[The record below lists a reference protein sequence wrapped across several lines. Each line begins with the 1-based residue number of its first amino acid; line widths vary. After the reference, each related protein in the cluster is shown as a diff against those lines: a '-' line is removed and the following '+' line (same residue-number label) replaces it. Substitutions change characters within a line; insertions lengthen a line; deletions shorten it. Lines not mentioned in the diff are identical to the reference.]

1 MAPQYWLLKSE
12 AEDYSWQRLLQEKV
26 AIWDGVRNFQA
37 RNYMQQMRLGDLA
50 LFYHTGSE
58 RRILGIAKVVQEARP
73 DPVDDTGRFVV
84 VKIEAIQTLP
94 HVISLEKIKAEPRL
108 AGLAMLRQPRL
119 SVMPVSTDQWQILL
133 EMGGVTRLEEA

>member
-94 HVISLEKIKAEPRL
+94 HVISLEKIKAELRL

-133 EMGGVTRLEEA
+133 EMGGVTRPEEA